1 MTYGVKEL
9 VAGLAEADGVV
20 RTRAAGRLMTAL
32 VERPDAHRELL
43 EALQVAM
50 PPRPAL
56 VLGVTGAPGVGKS
69 TLVDALVA
77 NVLRRLPELKIA
89 IVAVD
94 PTSPFTGGAVL
105 GDRVRMMRLALEERV
120 FIRSLATRGEL
131 GGVCRAVPGVLAA
144 AKLWGAD
151 LAIVETVGVGQ
162 SEIEIARHADRT
174 CVVMAPGLGDG
185 VQWLKAGLMEVAD
198 VFIVNKSERDGAD
211 ALVAQLTSAVALAA
225 RGLRRRLRA
234 NTSSAPLPKLPPI
247 MAVSAELGRGIDAL
261 AEVFG
266 LGGPLSLHTSS
277 TTENATHAQ
286 S

>member
-1 MTYGVKEL
+1 MKYAVSDL
-9 VAGLAEADGVV
+9 VAGLAVSDGVG

-32 VERPDAHRELL
+32 VERPETQRELL
-43 EALQVAM
+43 EALRVAVL
-50 PPRPAL
+50 PRPAF
-56 VLGVTGAPGVGKS
+56 VLGITGAPGVGKS
-69 TLVDALVA
+69 TLVDVLTA
-77 NVLRRLPELKIA
+77 NLLRVRPELKIA
-89 IVAVD
+89 IIAVD

-144 AKLWGAD
+144 ARLWGAE

-198 VFIVNKSERDGAD
+198 IFVVNKSERDGAD
-211 ALVAQLTSAVALAA
+211 ALLSQLTSAVALAS
-225 RGLRRRLRA
+225 RGPRRRLRA
-234 NTSSAPLPKLPPI
+234 NTSSAPLSSSPPI
-247 MAVSAELGRGIDAL
+247 LAVSAELGQGIDAL
-261 AEVFG
+261 VDTFG
-266 LGGPLSLHTSS
+266 LGDSPSISTSL
-277 TTENATHAQ
+277 TTEIAPHA
-286 S
+286 

>member
-1 MTYGVKEL
+1 MKYAVSDL
-9 VAGLAEADGVV
+9 VAGLAVSDGVG

-32 VERPDAHRELL
+32 VERPETQRELL
-43 EALQVAM
+43 EALRVAVL
-50 PPRPAL
+50 PRPAF
-56 VLGVTGAPGVGKS
+56 VLGITGAPGVGKS
-69 TLVDALVA
+69 TLVDVLTA
-77 NVLRRLPELKIA
+77 NLLRVRPELKIA
-89 IVAVD
+89 IIAVD

-144 AKLWGAD
+144 ARLWGAE

-198 VFIVNKSERDGAD
+198 VFVVNKSERDGAD
-211 ALVAQLTSAVALAA
+211 TLLSQLTSAVALAS
-225 RGLRRRLRA
+225 RGPRRRLRA
-234 NTSSAPLPKLPPI
+234 NTSSAPLPSSPPI
-247 MAVSAELGRGIDAL
+247 LAVSAELGQGIDAL
-261 AEVFG
+261 VDTFG
-266 LGGPLSLHTSS
+266 LGDSPSISTSL
-277 TTENATHAQ
+277 TTEIAPHA
-286 S
+286 

>member
-1 MTYGVKEL
+1 MTYGVSEL
-9 VAGLAEADGVV
+9 VAAIAESDGVG

-32 VERPDAHRELL
+32 VERPEAQRELL
-43 EALQVAM
+43 EALHVAVL
-50 PPRPAL
+50 PRPVL
-56 VLGVTGAPGVGKS
+56 VLGITGAPGVGKS
-69 TLVDALVA
+69 TLVDALTA
-77 NVLRRLPELKIA
+77 NLLRCRPELKIA
-89 IVAVD
+89 IITVD

-144 AKLWGAD
+144 ARLWGAE

-198 VFIVNKSERDGAD
+198 FFVVNKSERDGSAT
-211 ALVAQLTSAVALAA
+211 LLAQLTSAVALAS
-225 RGLRRRLRA
+225 RGPRRRLRT
-234 NTSSAPLPKLPPI
+234 NTSAAPLPNSPPI
-247 MAVSAELGRGIDAL
+247 LAVSAELGHGIDAL
-261 AEVFG
+261 IDTFG
-266 LGGPLSLHTSS
+266 IGTSHSIHTSS
-277 TTENATHAQ
+277 TTENAAHA
-286 S
+286 

>member
-1 MTYGVKEL
+1 MTYAVSDL
-9 VAGLAEADGVV
+9 VAGLAVFDGVG

-32 VERPDAHRELL
+32 VERPETQRELL
-43 EALQVAM
+43 EALRFVEL
-50 PPRPAL
+50 PRPAF
-56 VLGVTGAPGVGKS
+56 VLGITGAPGVGKS
-69 TLVDALVA
+69 TLVDALTA
-77 NVLRRLPELKIA
+77 NLLRVRPELKIA
-89 IVAVD
+89 IIAVD

-144 AKLWGAD
+144 ARLWGAE

-198 VFIVNKSERDGAD
+198 IFVVNKSERDGAD
-211 ALVAQLTSAVALAA
+211 ALLSQLTSAVALAS
-225 RGLRRRLRA
+225 RGPRRRLRA
-234 NTSSAPLPKLPPI
+234 NTSSAPLSSSPPI
-247 MAVSAELGRGIDAL
+247 LAVSAELGQGIDAL
-261 AEVFG
+261 VDTFG
-266 LGGPLSLHTSS
+266 LGDSPSIPTSS
-277 TTENATHAQ
+277 TTEIAPHA
-286 S
+286 